1 MSLARLLGEQQERL
15 ASLKALLED
24 ELEALTHGEI
34 DGGRLERI
42 AVDKQTLLGELERFE
57 GLRRQVQAKLGYP
70 AGLEGDR
77 QAARDAG
84 CLETWQSLHLLTERT
99 ARLNDLAGGLLA
111 MRMEHNQRMLAFI
124 HDVSE
129 KTLYDPRGR
138 AGSQSGRLNASA

>member
-1 MSLARLLGEQQERL
+1 MSLARLLDDQQERL
-15 ASLKALLED
+15 ARLKVLLEE
-24 ELEALTHGEI
+24 ELQALTHGEI
-34 DGGRLERI
+34 DGRRFERI
-42 AVDKQTLLGELERFE
+42 AGDKQALLGELEHFE
-57 GLRRQVQAKLGYP
+57 RRRRLVQAKLGYP

-77 QAARDAG
+77 RAAQDAD
-84 CLETWQSLHLLTERT
+84 CLETWQSLHLLAERT

-138 AGSQSGRLNASA
+138 TGSQSGRLSASA